1 MREKLFLSLQE
12 YGTFMYVQNQFP
24 LTFPSNTGKDSYEV
38 DTSLPLTAVT
48 Y

>member
-24 LTFPSNTGKDSYEV
+24 LTFPSNTGKDKCAEANFSV
-38 DTSLPLTAVT
+38 SPSF
-48 Y
+48 